1 MSAAATALE
10 ALLSPLREIHLVDLM
25 ERMERASRAGALVTP
40 EPWRRGPD
48 GKAVRGDALN
58 LPSRHDF
65 EAETDGR
72 ILHPRVETPLPP
84 TLAVGF
90 APVAAGA
97 PTGASLLIRPFR
109 WEAAELVLEASAG
122 PPDLAPLRRWFLEF
136 SQASQS
142 MEAPELLGVLHA
154 LGAPRPAAGGVALRI
169 DFGSAPIAAIA
180 ALVEALSEAGVMRA
194 RLEMAAE

>member
-25 ERMERASRAGALVTP
+25 QRMERAAQAGGEVTP

-48 GKAVRGDALN
+48 GKTVRGDALN

-65 EAETDGR
+65 EVETDGR
-72 ILHPRVETPLPP
+72 ILHPRVETLLPP
-84 TLAVGF
+84 TLAMGF
-90 APVAAGA
+90 TPVAAGA
-97 PTGASLLIRPFR
+97 ATGASLMIRPFR

-122 PPDLAPLRRWFLEF
+122 APDLSALRRWFLEF
-136 SQASQS
+136 SQPSQS
-142 MEAPELLGVLHA
+142 MEAPALLGVLHA
-154 LGAPRPAAGGVALRI
+154 LGPPRPAAGGVTLRV
-169 DFGSAPIAAIA
+169 DFGSAPISAIA

-194 RLEMAAE
+194 RLEMAED